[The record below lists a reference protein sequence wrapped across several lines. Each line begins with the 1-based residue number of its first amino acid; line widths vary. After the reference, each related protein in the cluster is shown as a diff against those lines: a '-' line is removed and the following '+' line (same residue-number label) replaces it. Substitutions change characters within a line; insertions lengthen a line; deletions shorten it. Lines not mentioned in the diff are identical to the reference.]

1 MASQQ
6 LGPSELMAVSPD
18 AREFLAQVDLDE
30 GVDPFGAPIRY
41 EGDSP
46 VVSPPR
52 DRWAGAQA
60 SQHGSAL
67 SQRFQERCILLTPTH
82 VIGVGELRNHV
93 AQRRVALDESTEPLT
108 LTVEFDIEMGAR
120 LELTPLERQRRVH
133 VQARIR
139 MWNEWFIRRL
149 AARLAESLI
158 GESFQDNPQ
167 HIVVP
172 DRQHL
177 DVDVTARGSLFL
189 WMERTCSTFPRTSGD
204 TLPLASVLVE
214 DLVALGA
221 TRMGDFWELN
231 ATELLELWTPVR
243 LLPTEFS
250 VHALRVL
257 RTVHSQAACR
267 SATSST
273 PGETVLPCPVGDSV
287 ELPVRDVLTG
297 ESGPKWPRVG
307 IPSFSVPKSIF

>member
-1 MASQQ
+1 
-6 LGPSELMAVSPD
+6 MAVSPD

-67 SQRFQERCILLTPTH
+67 SQWFQERCILLTPTH
-82 VIGVGELRNHV
+82 VIGVGELRNYV

-158 GESFQDNPQ
+158 GE
-167 HIVVP
+167 
-172 DRQHL
+172 
-177 DVDVTARGSLFL
+177 
-189 WMERTCSTFPRTSGD
+189 
-204 TLPLASVLVE
+204 
-214 DLVALGA
+214 
-221 TRMGDFWELN
+221 
-231 ATELLELWTPVR
+231 
-243 LLPTEFS
+243 
-250 VHALRVL
+250 
-257 RTVHSQAACR
+257 
-267 SATSST
+267 
-273 PGETVLPCPVGDSV
+273 
-287 ELPVRDVLTG
+287 
-297 ESGPKWPRVG
+297 
-307 IPSFSVPKSIF
+307 